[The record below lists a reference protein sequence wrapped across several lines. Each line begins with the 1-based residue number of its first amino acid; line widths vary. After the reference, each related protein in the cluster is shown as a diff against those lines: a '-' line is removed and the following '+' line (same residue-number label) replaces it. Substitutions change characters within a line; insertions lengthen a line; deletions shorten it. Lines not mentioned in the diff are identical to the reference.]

1 MGNSHQQIDEV
12 IDEAY
17 YSLPKSKKKDSTNH
31 AATALFFSGGG
42 RHRNNKSTIRNKASS
57 RSRNKHNGQIVC
69 CSMDGMDAVN
79 EESMDG
85 SMQLQSS
92 TDTQQSSKTQTTEP
106 PSESVTII
114 DQLIDALDF
123 NFLLKSSS
131 ESLVNSP
138 QDSVYM
144 LASSSSSPSSSS
156 SSEVYSSMGPSQA
169 STPIPSPPLTP
180 RAFRIMPTVKSS
192 LNFAE
197 MGGSML
203 SRDIAWD
210 ILFQRYIVDELED
223 STT

>member
-1 MGNSHQQIDEV
+1 MGNSQQQIDEV

-31 AATALFFSGGG
+31 AAAAALFFSGGGG
-42 RHRNNKSTIRNKASS
+42 RHRNNKSTSRNKASS

-69 CSMDGMDAVN
+69 CSMEGMDAVM
-79 EESMDG
+79 EETMDG
-85 SMQLQSS
+85 SMQSS